1 MIIARR
7 LALILLILAID
18 GCRVAERASV
28 IGAPASQPVI
38 SAPRPALVQVER
50 PGRIELDV
58 GGVWNLALATL
69 LGCVIGYLLCW
80 RIEKWLARSRAVTKQ
95 PNSG

>member
-7 LALILLILAID
+7 LALILLILAIE
-18 GCRVAERASV
+18 GCRVAERASL
-28 IGAPASQPVI
+28 IGAPTSQPVF
-38 SAPRPALVQVER
+38 SASRPALVQVER
-50 PGRIELDV
+50 PGRIELDL
-58 GGVWNLALATL
+58 GGIWNLALATL

-80 RIEKWLARSRAVTKQ
+80 RIEKWLARSRAGIKP